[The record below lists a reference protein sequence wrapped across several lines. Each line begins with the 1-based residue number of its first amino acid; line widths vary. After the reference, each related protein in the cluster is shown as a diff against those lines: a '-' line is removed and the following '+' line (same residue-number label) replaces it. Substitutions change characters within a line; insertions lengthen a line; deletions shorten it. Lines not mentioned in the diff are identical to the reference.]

1 MVRDFR
7 EKEIQIYTDAG
18 RICRPLLIVENQR
31 LLLKRSHI
39 DQLKERNYN
48 QPSWQELVMAGVVEY
63 IDTLEEETVM
73 VAMVPEDLEVQN
85 CPHFVFQR
93 CDILSPIGTY
103 FRLLLDLHT
112 L

>member
-73 VAMVPEDLEVQN
+73 VAMVPEDLEVHN
-85 CPHFVFQR
+85 CPHLVFR
-93 CDILSPIGTY
+93 GVIFCSPIGTY
-103 FRLLLDLHT
+103 LWLLFYLHS

>member
-1 MVRDFR
+1 MDIIASEVSMVRDFR

-39 DQLKERNYN
+39 DQLKDRNYN

-73 VAMVPEDLEVQN
+73 VAMVPEDLEVITG
-85 CPHFVFQR
+85 CHGVR
-93 CDILSPIGTY
+93 KSRDIPI
-103 FRLLLDLHT
+103 DLI
-112 L
+112 